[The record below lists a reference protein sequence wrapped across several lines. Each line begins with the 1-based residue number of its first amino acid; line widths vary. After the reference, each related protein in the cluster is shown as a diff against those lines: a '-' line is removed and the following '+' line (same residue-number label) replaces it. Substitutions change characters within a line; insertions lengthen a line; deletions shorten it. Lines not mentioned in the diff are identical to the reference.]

1 MQARLS
7 YTLVKGARLRHVDVF
22 VGPSHDLI
30 HTSLVLTG
38 LCALAGRGAIT
49 LRYHHARSADAWLAA
64 DPVVIVCDIHDARST
79 RIAIDLRDGE
89 GISRPIID
97 RVDTY
102 FKRAF
107 HPPEFDRMPA
117 ELAGKIRPFGINFGC
132 RSAASTTRMLLAI
145 GGALALTGKPG
156 LQRVK
161 QYLSTPGPVVF
172 EQGPDAVVEPLIAFQ
187 TRLWTEQEVAAGES
201 EPLNRDRVTMV
212 RALKREFGAR
222 FVGGLVPTTF
232 ARQHFPDEL
241 TPHSSRYAEY
251 LRIKKR
257 CLISIYTRGVEHSL
271 AFKLAEPFAASQCLV
286 SVPLRYGLPA
296 PIEKDRHYLEF
307 DTVDGCLEACHRLF
321 SDLELA
327 RVMRRANHEYY
338 LSEIEPATHV
348 SRVIEQSGQ
357 I

>member
-1 MQARLS
+1 M
-7 YTLVKGARLRHVDVF
+7 LRQVDVF

-49 LRYHHARSADAWLAA
+49 LRYHHARAEHAWLAA

-107 HPPEFDRMPA
+107 YPPEFDRMPA
-117 ELAGKIRPFGINFGC
+117 GLAAKIRPFGINFGC
-132 RSAASTTRMLLAI
+132 RSAGSTARLLLAI

-161 QYLSTPGPVVF
+161 QYLSTPGPTGF
-172 EQGPDAVVEPLIAFQ
+172 EQGPDAVVEPRIAFQ
-187 TRLWTEQEVAAGES
+187 TRLWTEQEVATGES
-201 EPLNRDRVTMV
+201 EPLNRERVAMV

-232 ARQHFPDEL
+232 ARQNFPDEL
-241 TPHSSRYAEY
+241 TPHSSKYAAY
-251 LRIKKR
+251 LRLKKR

-286 SVPLRYGLPA
+286 SVPLRYGLTA
-296 PIEKDRHYLEF
+296 PIEQGRHYLEF
-307 DTVDGCLEACHRLF
+307 ETVEGCVEACHRLL

-327 RVMRRANHEYY
+327 RAMRRANHDYY
-338 LSEIEPATHV
+338 LSEIEPAAHV
-348 SRVIEQSGQ
+348 ARVIGRSVQL
-357 I
+357 